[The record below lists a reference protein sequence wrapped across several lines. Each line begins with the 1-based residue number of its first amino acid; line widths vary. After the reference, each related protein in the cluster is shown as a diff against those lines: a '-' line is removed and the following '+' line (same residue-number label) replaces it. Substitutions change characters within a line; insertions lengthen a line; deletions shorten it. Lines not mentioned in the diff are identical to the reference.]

1 MNTTK
6 TPITI
11 ITGFLGS
18 GKTTLIS
25 ELLKNPL
32 DKRIAV
38 IVNEFGDVGIDGEL
52 IKASCACGEEDIVEL
67 NNGCLC
73 CTVQEE
79 FLPTMVKLMERKD
92 QIDHIII
99 ETSGLALPK
108 PLLRAVNWPDL
119 KSQVTIDSVITVV
132 DAVGQATGEI
142 CDRERVQQQREA
154 DDSIDHETSIEE
166 LFMDQLTCADL
177 VIMTKSD
184 LIDKEERKDVN
195 TVISN
200 KLRTHVKI
208 MNADHGKISPE
219 LIFGIEAGAEDDLE
233 ARPTLHERHHDGS
246 DHEHDHDHHDEHD
259 HHHDEDI
266 QSFITTLN
274 GQSPKEIE
282 KRLTDLIDQHEIYRV
297 KGFINVPEKKM
308 RMVIQGVGSRF
319 DTYFDRPWTSDE
331 ERATKLVII
340 GRDLDQKAIE
350 GELRK

>member
-1 MNTTK
+1 
-6 TPITI
+6 
-11 ITGFLGS
+11 
-18 GKTTLIS
+18 
-25 ELLKNPL
+25 
-32 DKRIAV
+32 
-38 IVNEFGDVGIDGEL
+38 VGIDGEL
-52 IKASCACGEEDIVEL
+52 IKTSCACGDEDIVEL

-108 PLLRAVNWPDL
+108 PLIRAVNWPDL
-119 KSQVTIDSVITVV
+119 KSQVTIDAVITVV

-184 LIDKEERKDVN
+184 LIDDGKLKEVKSI
-195 TVISN
+195 ISD
-200 KLRTHVKI
+200 KLRPHVKVLG
-208 MNADHGKISPE
+208 AEHGKISPE

-233 ARPTLHERHHDGS
+233 ARPTLHEQHH
-246 DHEHDHDHHDEHD
+246 HHHHDHDHHHPTSNTQHPTPDHHHHHDHHD

-266 QSFITTLN
+266 HSFIATLN

-282 KRLTDLIDQHEIYRV
+282 KRLIDLIDRHEIYRV
-297 KGFINVPEKKM
+297 KGFINVPDKKM
-308 RMVIQGVGSRF
+308 RIVIQGVGSRF
-319 DTYFDRPWTSDE
+319 DTYYDRPWNSDE
-331 ERATKLVII
+331 ERATKLVVI
-340 GRDLDQKAIE
+340 GKQLDEQSITE
-350 GELRK
+350 YLNRP